1 MGTKKNQ
8 NAARSGRFYEN
19 PNYYEKR
26 RTVAIMASINAE
38 QRAKAKK
45 LAKSQGYSFQGWVG
59 NLIIKAISKADGFD
73 GNTSSQ
79 P

>member
-1 MGTKKNQ
+1 MGTTKNR
-8 NAARSGRFYEN
+8 NAARKGRFDEN

-26 RTVAIMASINAE
+26 HTVAVMASINAE
-38 QRAKAKK
+38 QRAKARE

-59 NLIIKAISKADGFD
+59 NLIIKAISEADGFD